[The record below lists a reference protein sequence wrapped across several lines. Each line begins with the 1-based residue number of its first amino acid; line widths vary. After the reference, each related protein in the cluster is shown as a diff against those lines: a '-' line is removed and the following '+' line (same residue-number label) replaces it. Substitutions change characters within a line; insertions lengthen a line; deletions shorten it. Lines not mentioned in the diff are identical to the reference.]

1 MTQPGVSHIDESRTH
16 RAILGLRVSALVE
29 TLLFLGVALLVDS
42 LLGAGDR
49 FSEISPHP
57 FWIIVL
63 LVSTYYGTNEGLA
76 TAALCAIAALAG
88 HIPEQG
94 FNEESTAWLLRVSAD
109 PVLWIMAALLLG
121 EIRSGHRHR
130 FEALKGTLE
139 NARRQVAAIAQA
151 YEMLSESKSTLEV
164 RVAAQVQTVQSVY
177 RASRAIERQGTD
189 DVLAGI
195 PDLVRAI
202 MAPGKFSLFL
212 LNGSS
217 LSVSAS
223 EGWHVSDGFLKTF
236 GSTSPL
242 FQAIV
247 ARQQTLL
254 ASDTS
259 HESTLAGQG
268 ILAAPLVHAQT
279 GAVFGMLKIERIG
292 LTGLNPASVQN
303 FKTLC
308 EWIGTAYANA
318 ERIEALKAV
327 RDSDPMQQLLP
338 GSFYDG
344 QRAALTDL
352 ARESG
357 FDACAFYAS
366 FEPEA
371 GHAVPDEALVAQS
384 VLQAA
389 CDILSP
395 NNLRFNFGK
404 GGWTYAVLL
413 PGHEP
418 HTADDMAKRF
428 IRRVC
433 AILAEGGHPV
443 RSRHLVEI
451 LHRNRREK
459 SLRSET
465 LLDVTIQLPVDA
477 QQKA

>member
-29 TLLFLGVALLVDS
+29 TLLFLAVALLVDS

-177 RASRAIERQGTD
+177 RASRAIERQAPD

-202 MAPGKFSLFL
+202 MAPGKFRLGERGL
-212 LNGSS
+212 ACKRW
-217 LSVSAS
+217 VS
-223 EGWHVSDGFLKTF
+223 ED
-236 GSTSPL
+236 
-242 FQAIV
+242 I
-247 ARQQTLL
+247 R
-254 ASDTS
+254 
-259 HESTLAGQG
+259 
-268 ILAAPLVHAQT
+268 ILV
-279 GAVFGMLKIERIG
+279 
-292 LTGLNPASVQN
+292 ASVPGHRRPSADAACLRHVPRVDSRGPGNSRGASGACADGSGLRHAEDRAHRPDGPEPGERAELQDPVRMDRHR
-303 FKTLC
+303 LC
-308 EWIGTAYANA
+308 E
-318 ERIEALKAV
+318 R
-327 RDSDPMQQLLP
+327 R
-338 GSFYDG
+338 
-344 QRAALTDL
+344 TD
-352 ARESG
+352 RG
-357 FDACAFYAS
+357 
-366 FEPEA
+366 
-371 GHAVPDEALVAQS
+371 
-384 VLQAA
+384 
-389 CDILSP
+389 
-395 NNLRFNFGK
+395 
-404 GGWTYAVLL
+404 
-413 PGHEP
+413 
-418 HTADDMAKRF
+418 
-428 IRRVC
+428 
-433 AILAEGGHPV
+433 AEGG
-443 RSRHLVEI
+443 
-451 LHRNRREK
+451 
-459 SLRSET
+459 
-465 LLDVTIQLPVDA
+465 A
-477 QQKA
+477 